1 LFFILRPLTFKTV
14 AQAHFLPRRG
24 RSCCSTR
31 IDLWRRSLRDKKSS
45 ATDFSRAR
53 QKYRPHKVR
62 FLLIAESPPSSGGF
76 FYFATTIG
84 KDHLFRET
92 MKALRFWPENE
103 PMRRGVDKRSML
115 RRFQSMGFYLLDT
128 CVFPVDKLR
137 PRERKRAVLSQTPR
151 LVNDVIKANPSHIF
165 IVKSSI
171 FSPVS
176 IALREAGL
184 LTRVLNTGPVAFP
197 SHGNQ
202 RVYRSMLRRAVSKA
216 RLLSKGPALGLVTS
230 HRRLRLRCGYVA
242 RLQAYR

>member
-1 LFFILRPLTFKTV
+1 VYSVQLLLVFHSPPLTFKTV
-14 AQAHFLPRRG
+14 GQAHFLLRRG

-31 IDLWRRSLRDKKSS
+31 IDLWRHPLSDKKSS
-45 ATDFSRAR
+45 ATDFSHAR
-53 QKYRPHKVR
+53 QKYRPRKVL

-92 MKALRFWPENE
+92 MKALEFWPENE

-115 RRFQSMGFYLLDT
+115 RRLQSMGLYLLDT
-128 CVFPVDKLR
+128 CVSPVDKLR
-137 PRERKRAVLSQTPR
+137 PSERRKAVLSQAPR
-151 LVNDVIKANPSHIF
+151 LIDDVIKANPLHIF

-171 FSPVS
+171 FKPVS

-184 LTRVLNTGPVAFP
+184 LIRVLNTGPVPFP

-202 RVYRSMLRRAVSKA
+202 RVYRSMLRRAMSKA
-216 RLLSKGPALGLVTS
+216 HLPSSEVGSLTGHFS
-230 HRRLRLRCGYVA
+230 
-242 RLQAYR
+242 